1 MIELFVRKNSKKVPE
16 ETKKEIN
23 SLIPMPINDNENE
36 NYDDN
41 YNIVNNNF
49 SPINYSI
56 SDQKK
61 CHIPFIIY
69 ILIFTFIL
77 FIVSIALLIWTYNN
91 KEIYY
96 TFERDIYVKPNI
108 SEHNYS
114 KITSNN
120 GLQVVLTQV
129 HISMTLLGGLYPSRG
144 GTWKK
149 NMNLVF

>member
-1 MIELFVRKNSKKVPE
+1 MIELFVRKNSKKVPKG
-16 ETKKEIN
+16 TKKEIN

-56 SDQKK
+56 SDHKK

-114 KITSNN
+114 KITFNN

-129 HISMTLLGGLYPSRG
+129 HISMTLRGGLYPSRG
-144 GTWKK
+144 GTWTK